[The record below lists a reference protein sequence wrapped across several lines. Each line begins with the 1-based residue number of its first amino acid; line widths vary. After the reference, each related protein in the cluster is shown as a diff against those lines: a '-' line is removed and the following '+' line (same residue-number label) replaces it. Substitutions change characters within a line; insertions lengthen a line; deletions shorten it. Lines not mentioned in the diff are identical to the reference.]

1 MDRSHA
7 IARLAGPVFA
17 IIGIGMLAN
26 GATYQQMAAQFL
38 SAYPFIYFS
47 GVLALV
53 TGLAI
58 LNVHHAWT
66 SDWRSAIT
74 LIGWL
79 LTCIGTFRI
88 VAPQFT
94 VFVAGSFLTQQAFFW
109 GAGIVFL
116 AFGSFITFKGYVA

>member
-1 MDRSHA
+1 
-7 IARLAGPVFA
+7 
-17 IIGIGMLAN
+17 MLAN
-26 GATYQQMAAQFL
+26 GATYRQMAAQFL
-38 SAYPFIYFS
+38 SAYPFIYFF

-53 TGLAI
+53 SGLAI

-66 SDWRSAIT
+66 ADWRSAIT

-79 LTCIGTFRI
+79 LTCIGAFRI
-88 VAPQFT
+88 VAPQFV
-94 VFVAGSFLTQQAFFW
+94 VFVAGSLLTQQGFFW